1 VSTPKVSVI
10 VPVYNVEL
18 YLPACLDSVLSQ
30 TLQEIEVI
38 CINDGS
44 PDNSLGIL
52 RRYEQQDA
60 RVKVIDKHNEGV
72 GKARNDGIAA
82 ATGEYIAFMDSDDWY
97 PKETTLETMYITAKT
112 HGVKV
117 AGSYYRKY
125 FRDGTVEDIK
135 PSFEGMNFE
144 VAGLTAYTDYQYDYG
159 YTAFLF
165 ETAMLKEN
173 GIVFPPYGRFQD
185 PPFFVQAMIAAR
197 EFYMLDEPTYCYR
210 RLPSAKNYS
219 VPKTVDMLKGIA
231 DNLRVSKAH
240 GLAKLHYLTA
250 CRLDTEAAFMVM
262 QNVYGKDRE
271 RLLSAFLETAA
282 HIDAAWIRE
291 EGYPLRDPFVPQLL
305 LDITDTAQ
313 RYEALRSTKVRK
325 LLTWLPRKLFR

>member
-1 VSTPKVSVI
+1 
-10 VPVYNVEL
+10 
-18 YLPACLDSVLSQ
+18 
-30 TLQEIEVI
+30 
-38 CINDGS
+38 
-44 PDNSLGIL
+44 
-52 RRYEQQDA
+52 
-60 RVKVIDKHNEGV
+60 
-72 GKARNDGIAA
+72 
-82 ATGEYIAFMDSDDWY
+82 
-97 PKETTLETMYITAKT
+97 
-112 HGVKV
+112 
-117 AGSYYRKY
+117 
-125 FRDGTVEDIK
+125 
-135 PSFEGMNFE
+135 
-144 VAGLTAYTDYQYDYG
+144 
-159 YTAFLF
+159 
-165 ETAMLKEN
+165 
-173 GIVFPPYGRFQD
+173 
-185 PPFFVQAMIAAR
+185 
-197 EFYMLDEPTYCYR
+197 MLDEPTYCYR

-219 VPKTVDMLKGIA
+219 VPKTVDMLKGLA

-291 EGYPLRDPFVPQLL
+291 EGFALRDPFVPQLL